1 MIRSRH
7 LKMASRFLAHRFR
20 ELHPFEVQA
29 SLLNACNLR
38 CLYCRCPE
46 IKTSLMTTEQWK
58 TVIRG
63 LGALGTI
70 RIKFQGGEPTMRQD
84 FRELCAEV
92 QQAGIISAVT
102 TNGLYVVKQPG
113 LLDYLDE
120 IVFSLD
126 SVTPEIND
134 RIRGTG
140 THAQIVKSI
149 DIACER
155 GLRTYVSMVVSRE
168 TLGELEAM
176 LEFCE
181 ARGVLFHAQP
191 VIFAWQYFGDAD
203 QHFVDTVQDLALG
216 PEEIRA
222 MNARLAA
229 WKRQGRGMFFSA
241 RTYEKAT
248 DWPDDGRLTIPSEGE
263 SSCMAGKFYVHIEP
277 NGNVHP
283 CGQHEAKLEPKNIL
297 KDGLENAL
305 HHAQRH
311 NCGDCWTVYLNER
324 KAVFGLRP
332 AALREVIRRP

>member
-1 MIRSRH
+1 MRLRH

-70 RIKFQGGEPTMRQD
+70 RIKFQGGEPTMRSD
-84 FRELCAEV
+84 FRELCAEA

-102 TNGLYVVKQPG
+102 TNGLYVAKQPG

-120 IVFSLD
+120 VVFSLD

-134 RIRGTG
+134 RIRGPG
-140 THAQIVKSI
+140 THAQVIKSF

-155 GLRTYVSMVVSRE
+155 GLRTYVSMVVSRDSF
-168 TLGELEAM
+168 GELEAM

-181 ARGVLFHAQP
+181 ARGVVLHAQP
-191 VIFAWQYFGDAD
+191 VTFDWQYADATA
-203 QHFVDTVQDLALG
+203 QHLALT
-216 PEEIRA
+216 PEQVRA
-222 MNARLAA
+222 LHLRLAE
-229 WKRQGRGMFFSA
+229 WKRQGRGLIFSA
-241 RTYEKAT
+241 ASYQKAA
-248 DWPDDGRLTIPSEGE
+248 DWPDHSVFITRSAGE
-263 SSCMAGKFYVHIEP
+263 SSCMAGKDYIHIEP
-277 NGNVHP
+277 NGDIHP
-283 CGQHEAKLEPKNIL
+283 CGVHGASFTPKNII
-297 KDGLENAL
+297 KDGLEEAL
-305 HHAQRH
+305 RHTQRH
-311 NCGDCWTVYLNER
+311 NCGDCWIVYLNER
-324 KAVFGLRP
+324 KAVFGLKP
-332 AALREVIRRP
+332 AALLEVVRRG